1 MAYTEH
7 PKTFVEASKI
17 QVVNNPKVSLSLT
30 ADDWQLYGYRGR
42 EIAAENLNRRIESAI
57 NSALEPHENKFRRC
71 TEALDR
77 WSHYGAADTEGYDM
91 LRIIFYSVFGENY
104 DD

>member
-71 TEALDR
+71 TEALDN

-91 LRIIFYSVFGENY
+91 LRTIFSTVFGGKYN
-104 DD
+104 D